1 MLISRTPTRISFVG
15 GGSDLPSYYR
25 SHGGAVI
32 STAIKRFIYI
42 TVNEKF
48 DNRIRLSY
56 SKTEEVDSPD
66 QIQHPL
72 VRHVLDIE
80 KVKCGIEITS
90 VADIPSRGTGLG
102 SSSAFTVGLLNVIHG
117 FNGRFVGREVLAEQA
132 CEIEIGRLKD
142 PVGKQDQ
149 YAAAF
154 GGFNFI
160 RFNPDDSVDVEPLTH
175 LWSIIEKIESSLLV
189 FYTGVTRPAASILA
203 EQKANLDER
212 RDTRDT
218 IKQMVRFAENLR
230 TEIVS
235 GNVHS
240 FGEILHESWMLK
252 RQLASGITSNFID
265 NLYERGRAA
274 GAVGGKILGA
284 GGGGF
289 LLLTAPPERHEAITR
304 ALSDCR
310 PVRMWFER
318 LGSVIVF
325 QERNDK

>member
-25 SHGGAVI
+25 HHGGAVL

-56 SKTEEVDSPD
+56 SRTEEVDTPN

-72 VRHVLDIE
+72 VRSVLDME
-80 KVKCGIEITS
+80 KVDRGIEITS

-117 FNGRFVGREVLAEQA
+117 FNGRFVGKEALAEQA
-132 CEIEIGRLKD
+132 CEIEIERLGD
-142 PVGKQDQ
+142 PIGKQDQ

-175 LWSIIEKIESSLLV
+175 LWSIVEKIEASLLV

-203 EQKANLDER
+203 EQKSNLETR
-212 RDTRDT
+212 KDTRET
-218 IKQMVRFAENLR
+218 LGQMVRLAQQLR
-230 TEIVS
+230 DEIVG
-235 GNVHS
+235 GNAAS

-252 RQLASGITSNFID
+252 RQLASGVSSNFID

-289 LLLTAPPERHEAITR
+289 LLLSAPRDRHEAITR
-304 ALSDCR
+304 AVSEYR
-310 PVRMWFER
+310 QVEMWFER

-325 QERNDK
+325 QERNEK

>member
-25 SHGGAVI
+25 HHGGAVL

-56 SKTEEVDSPD
+56 SRTEEVDTPN

-72 VRHVLDIE
+72 VRSVLDME
-80 KVKCGIEITS
+80 KVDRGIEITS

-117 FNGRFVGREVLAEQA
+117 FNGRFVGKEALAEQA
-132 CEIEIGRLKD
+132 CEIEIERLGD
-142 PVGKQDQ
+142 PIGKQDQ

-175 LWSIIEKIESSLLV
+175 LWSIVE
-189 FYTGVTRPAASILA
+189 
-203 EQKANLDER
+203 
-212 RDTRDT
+212 
-218 IKQMVRFAENLR
+218 
-230 TEIVS
+230 
-235 GNVHS
+235 
-240 FGEILHESWMLK
+240 
-252 RQLASGITSNFID
+252 
-265 NLYERGRAA
+265 
-274 GAVGGKILGA
+274 
-284 GGGGF
+284 
-289 LLLTAPPERHEAITR
+289 
-304 ALSDCR
+304 
-310 PVRMWFER
+310 
-318 LGSVIVF
+318 
-325 QERNDK
+325 